1 MVRRKKAL
9 LYLSM
14 VIDTWI
20 NVCFEMKGGK
30 VCSFELLGRVKQQL
44 MLVTMM
50 ISFDRYL
57 DECTL

>member
-44 MLVTMM
+44 RTVM
-50 ISFDRYL
+50 IEQR
-57 DECTL
+57 